1 MVTVDR
7 FTNNV
12 QTYVDVL
19 LKKLSK
25 DNPLI
30 GLTKPLIQRGVS
42 KYTDD
47 IKKYA
52 NMIADKDGNIDV
64 VGILDEMT
72 DSVIS
77 DSKFDI
83 DTPFGKINI
92 GEGKVVIPIP
102 LSTKS
107 VTLDLD
113 DITELK
119 NTLNK

>member
-1 MVTVDR
+1 
-7 FTNNV
+7 
-12 QTYVDVL
+12 
-19 LKKLSK
+19 
-25 DNPLI
+25 
-30 GLTKPLIQRGVS
+30 
-42 KYTDD
+42 
-47 IKKYA
+47 
-52 NMIADKDGNIDV
+52 MIADKDGNIDV